1 MEEPKNN
8 NEKGKNITILGSK
21 SIAVPDVFKLD
32 IMALLHKHKI
42 REKRRMKHSSIDQ
55 APLY

>member
-21 SIAVPDVFKLD
+21 SIAVPDVFKLY
-32 IMALLHKHKI
+32 IMALLHKYEI

-55 APLY
+55 AP